1 LLAAYRPALLTP
13 GYGELGN
20 AGLLAWRPS
29 LAWLLALTAM
39 GVFAML
45 SIHRYSEFIYF
56 RF

>member
-1 LLAAYRPALLTP
+1 MTR

-20 AGLLAWRPS
+20 AGRLAWRPS
-29 LAWLLALTAM
+29 GIWLIALASLGFVAL
-39 GVFAML
+39 L